1 MGLASSDTTALNVEA
16 AVEDQETTRAMFDL
30 WIRFADHEAMM
41 TGSARMMKFHLIIL
55 GIFGG
60 LIARAAGDD
69 PAVLPAPTSDR
80 VEFPTNYARRFEVLR
95 AVNKPQ
101 EQKVV
106 RVYGN
111 AAAASVTNSAQL
123 PYPYGSI
130 LVMETARAVQGSA
143 GEVSRDSKGDMVKGT
158 VTGLHVMRRERGF
171 GAAYERNRSG
181 EWEFVEYKP
190 DGTYITPPRKSASC
204 AECHV
209 KAGAERDFVYKA
221 RLGNE
226 QPK

>member
-1 MGLASSDTTALNVEA
+1 MIP
-16 AVEDQETTRAMFDL
+16 R
-30 WIRFADHEAMM
+30 
-41 TGSARMMKFHLIIL
+41 ARMIKLHLIFL
-55 GIFGG
+55 SCLGG
-60 LIARAAGDD
+60 LIFRTAGVD
-69 PAVLPAPTSDR
+69 PAALPAPSSDR
-80 VEFPTNYARRFEVLR
+80 VEFPTNYAQRFELIR
-95 AVNKPQ
+95 TVNKPA

-111 AAAASVTNSAQL
+111 AAAASVTNATQL

-130 LVMETARAVQGSA
+130 LVMETARAAQDSA
-143 GEVSRDSKGDMVKGT
+143 GKVLWDSNEAIVKGT
-158 VTGLHVMRRERGF
+158 VIGLHVMRRERGF

-190 DGTYITPPRKSASC
+190 DGTYITPPGKSASC

-221 RLGNE
+221 RFGKE
-226 QPK
+226 PTK